1 MEIAEEKQHKFKIET
16 SLDKFNKK
24 ISKRQ
29 DQ

>member
-29 DQ
+29 D